1 MEVTVI
7 VICNWPNRPNRANKP
22 NKPNRPNKSNNPIS
36 NSYLLTLSPPL
47 GRSGGGYL

>member
-7 VICNWPNRPNRANKP
+7 VICNWPNMTDRPNKANRPNKP
-22 NKPNRPNKSNNPIS
+22 NKQLILTFSPF
-36 NSYLLTLSPPL
+36 LLPS